1 MTPERHEQIA
11 SLFYRAVTMAPAERA
26 GFLDTA
32 CAGDATLRR
41 EVDSLISLD
50 ETSADFMEMPAWL
63 VLAGTL
69 HEDSVPLPAGSIV
82 GFYRVLSSLGSG
94 GMGEVYLAEDTRLG
108 RKIALKLLPERFTQE
123 VSRLRRFEQEA
134 RAASALNH
142 PNIITIH
149 DIGEAE
155 GLHFIAA
162 EFINGETVR
171 QRIAH
176 RRMTLDEVL
185 DVTLQAANALAAA
198 HEAGVVHRDIKPE
211 NIMLRTDGYVKVLDF
226 GLAKLT
232 QDPEQ
237 GPDTHP
243 IKTVAPLTTTTT
255 MIGGTVKYMSPEQ
268 ALGQRVDARSDIFS
282 LGVVLYEMLA
292 GRGPFTGENSGAYI
306 EAILNQDPPLDR
318 DLPDAPKALKEIVS
332 RCLRKDRAE
341 RYQTARE
348 LVADLKLLKQGLEA
362 APGTT
367 RATPGA
373 ERLVHP
379 LKRHRWRALAA
390 VAVVLLAALGLL
402 YYFGRDDTIDSI
414 AVLPFINLSNDPD
427 REFLADGISDSII
440 NNLYQQFPNLR
451 VVSLGATQRY
461 KGKPDDVQTAQTAG
475 SDLNVRA
482 VLMGRMGI
490 RGDAVSVSADLV
502 DARDGRL
509 LWREQYNDGRISQSL
524 RLQDEIWRD
533 LSDWLRRRLAGPESP
548 APTKPE
554 TENNEA
560 YNLKQQGRLALD
572 QVSPARL
579 RKSIEYFEQAVKL
592 DPNYAEAYSG
602 LADAYSLLGEG
613 SAMRPVE
620 AFTEAKKY
628 ADIALSIKP
637 LLADALVS
645 RGVIKLFFDW
655 DWEGARSALS
665 EAKRINRSHPHAY
678 HFYGHYLQIT
688 GRTEQAVSETRQG
701 LDKGATWVFMNAE
714 LAYAY
719 YLDRQ
724 YDRAIDQAN
733 MALALG
739 PGHAYA
745 LWTMAQAYELQQK
758 YEDALIALKKAEES
772 DRDWSWIVADRAYVF
787 AKTGRTSDAK
797 KILRDLEKRA
807 SEDNPKKEYI
817 DPVLIAYIHLALGDK
832 DQAIAWLRRAYDIR
846 SGNLIW
852 LKADPKLDGL
862 SDDPRFI
869 EIVKRMN
876 LL

>member
-11 SLFYRAVTMAPAERA
+11 SLFYRAVTMAPAARA

-32 CAGDATLRR
+32 CAGDSTLRR
-41 EVDSLISLD
+41 EVDSLLSLD

-69 HEDSVPLPAGSIV
+69 HEESVPLPAGSMV

-149 DIGEAE
+149 DIGDAE

-237 GPDTHP
+237 SADAAD
-243 IKTVAPLTTTTT
+243 IKTGAPLTTTTT
-255 MIGGTVKYMSPEQ
+255 LIGGTVKYMSPEQ

-292 GRGPFTGENSGAYI
+292 GRVPFAGENSGAYI

-318 DLPDAPKALKEIVS
+318 DLPEASKALKEIVS

-373 ERLVHP
+373 EHLVHP

-402 YYFGRDDTIDSI
+402 YYFAWDDTIDSI
-414 AVLPFINLSNDPD
+414 AVLPFVNQSNDPD
-427 REFLADGISDSII
+427 REFLSDGIADNII

-451 VVSLGATQRY
+451 VVPLAATQRY
-461 KGKPDDVQTAQTAG
+461 KGKPDDIQTAQTAG
-475 SDLNVRA
+475 RDLTVRA
-482 VLMGRMGI
+482 VLMGRMAVK
-490 RGDAVSVSADLV
+490 GDALSVSADLV

-524 RLQDEIWRD
+524 RLQDEIWQD
-533 LSDWLRRRLAGPESP
+533 FSDWLRRRLAGPELP

-554 TENNEA
+554 TENNDA
-560 YNLKQQGRLALD
+560 YNLKLLGRMTLD

-579 RKSIEYFEQAVKL
+579 KQSIEFFEQAVKL

-620 AFTEAKKY
+620 AFTKAKEY
-628 ADIALSIKP
+628 ADEALRIKP
-637 LLADALVS
+637 SLADALVS
-645 RGVIKLFFDW
+645 RGVIRLYYDW
-655 DWEGARSALS
+655 DWEGAKAALS
-665 EAKRINRSHPHAY
+665 EARRLNGSNPQVN

-688 GRTEQAVSETRQG
+688 GRTDEAVTETQQG
-701 LDKGATWVFMNAE
+701 LDKAATWLFINAE

-724 YDRAIDQAN
+724 YDLAIGQAN
-733 MALALG
+733 KTLALG

-758 YEDALIALKKAEES
+758 YQDALNALKKAEES
-772 DRDWSWIVADRAYVF
+772 DRDWSWIVADRAWVF
-787 AKTGRTSDAK
+787 ARTGRTSDAK
-797 KILRDLEKRA
+797 KILRDLERRA
-807 SEDNPKKEYI
+807 SDDNPKKEYI

-832 DQAIAWLRRAYDIR
+832 DQAIAWLRKAYEIR
-846 SGNLIW
+846 SGNLVW
-852 LKADPKLDGL
+852 LRVDPKLDNL
-862 SDDPRFI
+862 QDDPRFV
-869 EIVKRMN
+869 EIVKKMN

>member
-11 SLFYRAVTMAPAERA
+11 SLFYRAVTMAPSERA

-41 EVDSLISLD
+41 EVDSLLSLD
-50 ETSADFMEMPAWL
+50 ETSADFMEVPAWL
-63 VLAGTL
+63 LLAGTL
-69 HEDSVPLPAGSIV
+69 HEDSVPLPAGSMV

-237 GPDTHP
+237 GADADAIRTM
-243 IKTVAPLTTTTT
+243 APLTTTTT
-255 MIGGTVKYMSPEQ
+255 MVGGTVKYMSPEQ

-292 GRGPFTGENSGAYI
+292 GRGPFAGENSRAYI

-379 LKRHRWRALAA
+379 LKRHTWRALAA

-402 YYFGRDDTIDSI
+402 YYFWRGDTIDSI
-414 AVLPFINLSNDPD
+414 AVLPFVNESNEPAH
-427 REFLADGISDSII
+427 EFLADGISDRII
-440 NNLYQQFPNLR
+440 ADLYQQFPTLR
-451 VVSLGATQRY
+451 VAFLGATQRY
-461 KGKPDDVQTAQTAG
+461 KGMPADIQTAQTAG
-475 SDLNVRA
+475 RELNVRA
-482 VLMGRMGI
+482 VLMGRMAI
-490 RGDAVSVSADLV
+490 RGDGLVVSADLV

-509 LWREQYNDGRISQSL
+509 LWHKQYNDGRISQSL
-524 RLQDEIWRD
+524 HLQDEIRED
-533 LSDWLRRRLAGPESP
+533 LSAWLRRRLAGPESP

-560 YNLKQQGRLALD
+560 FNLKQQGRLAMD
-572 QVSPARL
+572 QVSPAML
-579 RKSIEYFEQAVKL
+579 TQSIEYFEEAVDL
-592 DPNYAEAYSG
+592 DENYAEAYSG

-620 AFTEAKKY
+620 AFTKANEY
-628 ADIALSIKP
+628 AEKALFINGK
-637 LLADALVS
+637 LADAWVS
-645 RGVIKLFFDW
+645 RGVVRLFYDR
-655 DWEGARSALS
+655 DWEGAAAALRM
-665 EAKRINRSHPHAY
+665 AKDINPNHAHAY

-688 GRTEQAVSETRQG
+688 GKTREAVKETQQG
-701 LDKGATWVFMNAE
+701 LDKGVTWLFINAE

-719 YLDRQ
+719 YVDRQ
-724 YDRAIDQAN
+724 YDAAIEQAN
-733 MALALG
+733 KTLRLG
-739 PGHAYA
+739 RGHAYA
-745 LWTMAQAYELQQK
+745 LWTLAQAYEQK
-758 YEDALIALKKAEES
+758 QMYEEALDALKKAEDS
-772 DRDWSWIVADRAYVF
+772 DKDWTWVVADRGYVF
-787 AKTGRTSDAK
+787 AKNGRTSDAK
-797 KILRDLEKRA
+797 QILRDLKKRA

-817 DPVLIAYIHLALGDK
+817 DPVLIAYIYTALGDK
-832 DQAIAWLRRAYDIR
+832 DQAIVWLRKAFDIR
-846 SGNLIW
+846 SGTLLW
-852 LKADPKLDGL
+852 LKVEPKLDGL
-862 SDDPRFI
+862 RDDPRFLQL
-869 EIVKRMN
+869 VKDMN